1 MQDKAYWLLP
11 KGIKDVDYKETFYS
25 NNTAAARR
33 QSVSGSWSVRVCSH
47 FLSGRPRSFWA
58 DKMLQWRVIVASWW
72 CVMVVM
78 VVVVKGAP
86 AAGSS
91 HPTTTPHPIE
101 DIVHAVLQS
110 DTVSAMDEAAA
121 RLTTAVGQVVDDLG
135 DFVVD
140 RVKDL
145 PQTIKEVSDRVSHAV
160 TEGSERVV
168 IMVKGVRQ
176 EMQNHTAGT
185 GNTVTNTVDRVRTA
199 ANTSQTL
206 ASLQDLQER
215 MTVSLTRIFGSLFV
229 NLDKIDT
236 AMADSIRQFSGGHEE
251 DEGHSSNTRPTAPS
265 AHDNEIKVIF

>member
-1 MQDKAYWLLP
+1 MSPGKW
-11 KGIKDVDYKETFYS
+11 
-25 NNTAAARR
+25 R
-33 QSVSGSWSVRVCSH
+33 VRVCSR
-47 FLSGRPRSFWA
+47 FLSGRPRSLGI

-78 VVVVKGAP
+78 VVVVEGAP
-86 AAGSS
+86 AADSS
-91 HPTTTPHPIE
+91 HLHAEHRGPHPTTTTPHPIE

-110 DTVSAMDEAAA
+110 DTVSAMDAAAA

-199 ANTSQTL
+199 ANASQTL

-215 MTVSLTRIFGSLFV
+215 MAVSLTRIFGSLFV

-265 AHDNEIKVIF
+265 AHDNEIKVIY